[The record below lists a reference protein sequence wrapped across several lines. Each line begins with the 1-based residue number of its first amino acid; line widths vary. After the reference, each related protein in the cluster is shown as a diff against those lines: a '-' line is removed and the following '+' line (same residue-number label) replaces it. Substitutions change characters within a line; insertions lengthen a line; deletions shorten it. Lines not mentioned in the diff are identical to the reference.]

1 VEAELSDEELEEL
14 EALLDELEE
23 EESDFEEAEE
33 NEETLASEFDE
44 LDDTLVPVS
53 FVPVETFVF
62 DEALPLLS
70 PHEANK
76 VMGSAMS
83 QMILLSIQKS
93 SSHTIKGKRIIHYR
107 QKDKENATSIP
118 FWVRWR
124 SRRFT
129 KSSHACSAQDT
140 SGLSS

>member
-23 EESDFEEAEE
+23 EESDFEEAEDD
-33 NEETLASEFDE
+33 EETLASEFDE

-62 DEALPLLS
+62 DEALLPLS

-76 VMGSAMS
+76 VMGSAIN
-83 QMILLSIQKS
+83 QMILLSI
-93 SSHTIKGKRIIHYR
+93 
-107 QKDKENATSIP
+107 
-118 FWVRWR
+118 
-124 SRRFT
+124 
-129 KSSHACSAQDT
+129 
-140 SGLSS
+140 